1 MNFQY
6 FLHYLLRDVAL
17 TILECDGWLDAM
29 KSQYLSPVTDT
40 RETPLRLLVKQ
51 FPDLAKKAFDRCLQT
66 NLQSQAKQERKQT
79 GQQVTIKNLMWT
91 ATLSNAFLA
100 INFSF
105 IISSCNFFTN
115 Y

>member
-6 FLHYLLRDVAL
+6 FLQYSFRDVAL

-79 GQQVTIKNLMWT
+79 GQQVTIKIYCGRPHCRMPSWP
-91 ATLSNAFLA
+91 
-100 INFSF
+100 
-105 IISSCNFFTN
+105 
-115 Y
+115 